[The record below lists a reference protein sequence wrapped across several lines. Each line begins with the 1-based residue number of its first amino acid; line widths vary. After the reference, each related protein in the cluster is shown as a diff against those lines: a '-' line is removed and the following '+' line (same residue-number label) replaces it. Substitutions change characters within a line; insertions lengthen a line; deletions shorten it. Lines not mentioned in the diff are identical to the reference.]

1 MTQVSPSQAATTATT
16 NTTTST
22 TAATAGSSVATSAP
36 PPPSLWRNGDF
47 LRFWLGETVSLLG
60 TQVTNLALPL
70 TAIGAFGATDE
81 QVGLLRFLQLVPY
94 LCLAL
99 PIGVWTDRAR
109 RRPVMLGANL
119 VRLVLLGLVPL
130 LYWWHGLNLPVLMT
144 IACTVG
150 IASVVFDVSW
160 MSYVPVLVKSP
171 EHYVEASAKMGASSS
186 AADVAGPGL
195 AGVLVSALS
204 APVALVV
211 DACSYLVSVVSLLLI
226 RTPEPRP
233 EPAAE
238 RHLWRE
244 LREGLGWVMRDGVLR
259 ALALI
264 GFCCNFSMITV
275 WTMFLLYGT
284 HDLHL
289 GSTVLGTVFAIA
301 SIGGLIGA
309 LISRKV
315 IARFPLGRVYLVA
328 QSALLLG
335 PSLIPAAAG
344 PRPVM
349 IGIFILSFFTTYL
362 GLGVA
367 GVIIVSLRQAVTPQS
382 MMGRMTAAFRTLLF
396 GGGSLGGLS
405 AGLLTAQLGA
415 RGALTVAAV
424 GSAVVV
430 IGLVLSPVS
439 RLKDLP
445 PATKGP
451 ATAG

>member
-1 MTQVSPSQAATTATT
+1 MTQ
-16 NTTTST
+16 TST
-22 TAATAGSSVATSAP
+22 APDATVAP
-36 PPPSLWRNGDF
+36 HQSLWHNGDF
-47 LRFWLGETVSLLG
+47 LRFWLGETLSLLG

-70 TAIGAFGATDE
+70 TAIGAFGASDE
-81 QVGLLRFLQLVPY
+81 QVGVLRFLQLVPY
-94 LCLAL
+94 LGLAL
-99 PIGVWTDRAR
+99 VIGVWADRHR

-119 VRLVLLGLVPL
+119 VRLLLLGLIPV
-130 LYWWHGLNLPVLMT
+130 LYWCHALNLPVLMV
-144 IACTVG
+144 IACAAG

-211 DACSYLVSVVSLLLI
+211 DACSYAVSVVSLLLI
-226 RTPEPRP
+226 STPEPRP
-233 EPAAE
+233 EPGVE

-244 LREGLGWVMRDGVLR
+244 LKDGLGWVLHDGVLR

-264 GFCCNFSMITV
+264 GCCCNFSMVTV

-289 GSTVLGTVFAIA
+289 GSTTLGAVFATA
-301 SIGGLIGA
+301 SVGGLIGA

-349 IGIFILSFFTTYL
+349 IGMFVLSFFTTYL

-367 GVIIVSLRQAVTPQS
+367 GVVIVSLRQAATPQS

-396 GGGSLGGLS
+396 GGGALGGLS
-405 AGLLTAQLGA
+405 AGLLTGQLGA
-415 RGALTVAAV
+415 RAALTVAAA
-424 GSAVVV
+424 GSATVV

-439 RLKDLP
+439 RLKALP
-445 PATKGP
+445 SAPKQMA
-451 ATAG
+451 AAR